1 MEHCS
6 TLCNSANSFIFLFKS
21 PIFHWLTT
29 VANLFIFN
37 FDSIPP
43 ILHGNRNLHGDIDHI
58 LYTEK
63 WIHDNI
69 FASFYENHHGQFGAH
84 LIRSPSW
91 FRHSAFHSF
100 LIELYQSLFV
110 AFYRSRCYSRSGE
123 ISFWFDCLYTLI
135 FSYPINICGPLFWE
149 LSQFMT
155 PSALI
160 C

>member
-1 MEHCS
+1 MEQCS
-6 TLCNSANSFIFLFKS
+6 SRCNSANSFIFLFKS

-69 FASFYENHHGQFGAH
+69 FCQLLWKSSWSIWS
-84 LIRSPSW
+84 IRDTI
-91 FRHSAFHSF
+91 SF
-100 LIELYQSLFV
+100 LILPFCIPFSLDLTLSV
-110 AFYRSRCYSRSGE
+110 VICCFYRSRCYSRSGE

-160 C
+160 